1 MFIPCAMQ
9 NDVHMADAEN
19 IVASGC
25 KFYCEG
31 ANMPT
36 TNEALVYLMDK
47 MTAVGPAKAAN
58 AGGVACSCIEMGQNA
73 GHTVYQHEDVY
84 AQLHQIMKN
93 IYNACAGAGE
103 KYYGDKNA
111 LVQGANIAGFEKVA
125 EAMMAQ
131 GLV

>member
-1 MFIPCAMQ
+1 MQ

-58 AGGVACSCIEMGQNA
+58 AAPASKWDRTLVTLYISTKMFTLSC
-73 GHTVYQHEDVY
+73 TRS
-84 AQLHQIMKN
+84 
-93 IYNACAGAGE
+93 
-103 KYYGDKNA
+103 
-111 LVQGANIAGFEKVA
+111 
-125 EAMMAQ
+125 
-131 GLV
+131 